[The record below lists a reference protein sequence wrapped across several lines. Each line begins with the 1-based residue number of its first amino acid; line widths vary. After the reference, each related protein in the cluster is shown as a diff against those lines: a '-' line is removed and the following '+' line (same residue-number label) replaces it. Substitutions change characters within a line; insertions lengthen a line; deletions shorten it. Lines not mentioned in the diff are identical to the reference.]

1 MPALLQFLTVIL
13 PLVPE
18 LASQFRSAFVQVG
31 GDPADFDKILAEIQT
46 DIDVLKNPDSLRR
59 RKTAMKQAVAKQA
72 TGKKKKAEQA

>member
-18 LASQFRSAFVQVG
+18 LTSQFRSAFVQVG

-46 DIDVLKNPDSLRR
+46 DIDVLKNPDSLRK
-59 RKTAMKQAVAKQA
+59 RKTATRA